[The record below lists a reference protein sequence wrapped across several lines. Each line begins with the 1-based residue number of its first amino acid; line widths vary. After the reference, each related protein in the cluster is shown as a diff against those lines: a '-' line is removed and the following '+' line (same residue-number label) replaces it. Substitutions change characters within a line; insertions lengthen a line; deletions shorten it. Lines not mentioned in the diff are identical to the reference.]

1 MNTSLEN
8 AGEVRII
15 QTGSDS
21 GIVVVGSNRPGQI
34 IDFIPVKLEF
44 SYYHELQS
52 VTLDKKPLRSLLI
65 DAAEIRPTPP
75 DASETKTKMDAHIA
89 ALQKQ
94 LAEIQGE
101 RERTF
106 GVN

>member
-1 MNTSLEN
+1 MIHSLEN
-8 AGEVRII
+8 AGEVRIL
-15 QTGSDS
+15 QTGPDS

-34 IDFIPVKLEF
+34 IDFIPVKLVF
-44 SYYHELQS
+44 DYHHVLQS
-52 VTLDKKPLRSLLI
+52 VTIDKTPLRALLI

-75 DASETKTKMDAHIA
+75 DASETKAKMDAHIA

-106 GVN
+106 GVS

>member
-15 QTGSDS
+15 QVSADF

-34 IDFIPVKLEF
+34 IDFIPVELVF
-44 SYYHELQS
+44 DYHHVLQS
-52 VTLDKKPLRSLLI
+52 VTIDKAPLRSLLV
-65 DAAEIRPTPP
+65 DAAEILPIPP
-75 DASETKTKMDAHIA
+75 DVSETKAKMDAQIA